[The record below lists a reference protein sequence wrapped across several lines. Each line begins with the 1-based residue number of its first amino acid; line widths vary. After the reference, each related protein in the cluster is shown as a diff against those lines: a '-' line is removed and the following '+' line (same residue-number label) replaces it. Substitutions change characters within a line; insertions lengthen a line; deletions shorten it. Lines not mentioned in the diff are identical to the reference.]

1 MKFNKIVV
9 ATLAIGLT
17 GTAMGQVVG
26 KAEDQI
32 RWRQSAYHT
41 MAWSMARIK
50 ANIDGTYNK
59 DQVVEAANVIQAIAN
74 SKMGAL
80 FQPGTDKGKGWKE
93 TRIKPEFFKPES
105 KDELGKLA
113 GAYNKEANE
122 MAKVAAAGDA
132 AAVKV
137 QFGKLGE
144 SCKGCHDKFRQE
156 DEKK

>member
-1 MKFNKIVV
+1 MKFKKIVV

-17 GTAMGQVVG
+17 GAAMGQVVG

-32 RWRQSAYHT
+32 RWRQSAYQT
-41 MAWSMARIK
+41 MAWNMARIK
-50 ANIDGTYNK
+50 ANVEGTYNK
-59 DQVVEAANVIQAIAN
+59 DQVVEAANVVQAIAN

-93 TRIKPEFFKPES
+93 TRVKPEFFKPES

-113 GAYNKEANE
+113 GGYNKEANE
-122 MAKVAAAGDA
+122 MAKVAATGNA
-132 AAVKV
+132 AAVKA

-144 SCKGCHDKFRQE
+144 SCKACHDKFRK
-156 DEKK
+156 DE